1 MASPFVDLA
10 CNIQHT
16 TQHEST
22 KGLQVATDIQTI
34 DLKPA
39 EQALVES
46 YAETGDWYT
55 SACGLGYSRAEAKAL
70 EKAASKSPAMLAGVY
85 VAVGRRLVEGAAVG
99 LKVLLDIA
107 RSEQESTAGKKLQLE
122 AAKELLKLGGHVGP
136 RAKATENQGSKQLHE
151 MSLDDL
157 KRTRDALESAIA
169 DRSAPVIAPDM
180 SRNDSEDLDL
190 IGD

>member
-1 MASPFVDLA
+1 M
-10 CNIQHT
+10 
-16 TQHEST
+16 
-22 KGLQVATDIQTI
+22 ATDIQTI
-34 DLKPA
+34 ELKPE

-46 YAETGDWYT
+46 YAETGNWYT
-55 SACGLGYSRAEAKAL
+55 SACALGYGRTEAKAL

-99 LKVLLDIA
+99 LKVLLELA
-107 RSEQESTAGKKLQLE
+107 RSDPDSVAGKKLQLE

-136 RAKATENQGSKQLHE
+136 RAKATENQGAKQLHE

-169 DRSAPVIAPDM
+169 DRSQPVIAPDVA
-180 SRNDSEDLDL
+180 RNDTEDTDL